1 MHLDLFSVLFVIDN
15 CFKIVVFV
23 CTLTQILTSRFMV
36 FYHILNV
43 WKKKIELQIYTRSSC
58 HILIG
63 ESKVI
68 CSNSDCSML
77 MQDLVYSMCKCSHTS
92 RGKSWSPFLF
102 TLIAWKEW
110 TDTLHRR
117 ASRWTCT
124 RMQSHFG
131 FWGPRSQTSPIEC
144 QP

>member
-1 MHLDLFSVLFVIDN
+1 MHLDLFSVLFVIDK

-102 TLIAWKEW
+102 THLSHERNEQILCIEE
-110 TDTLHRR
+110 LHT
-117 ASRWTCT
+117 SN
-124 RMQSHFG
+124 MQIIRFKSK
-131 FWGPRSQTSPIEC
+131 WEINSTARSSQTFK
-144 QP
+144 